1 MIRASRTWTMRA
13 GAVTVAAAA
22 VLAPVAVSAPAM
34 AAPAKQAQASPA
46 GTYVI
51 RYADGAAAKAAVLA
65 AKGKVTRSLDA
76 LDTLIAKLPRGGAD
90 ALKGNPAVLAVTRD
104 AAVHL
109 DTSSSTSAPA
119 AYDAKK
125 DPGSM
130 YNVEKEVGAQTAYA
144 MGITGKGIDVALI
157 DSGIA
162 PVAGLNA
169 PGKVINGPDLT
180 PESQNPQLRGRDTF
194 GHGTHMAGII
204 AGHDT
209 GVDPRKAWGN
219 ADSFI
224 GMAPDA
230 RLVSVKVA
238 DGHGNTDVSQ
248 VIAGIDWVVQ
258 HAHDPG
264 FNIRV
269 LNLSFGTDSAQSYVT
284 DPLAYAAE
292 IAWRK
297 GIVVVVSAGN
307 SGTANGRLTDPAI
320 DPYVIAVGASD
331 RKTTFGEGDDT
342 IPDFSSRGDGVRN
355 PDVVA
360 PGTHIQSLR
369 VPGSYIDAQF
379 ASTGA
384 INDRYFRGSV
394 TSQAAAWTSGAIALA
409 LQYRPTLTPDQ
420 MKYLL
425 TSTAMVLPAA
435 DKIGQGHG
443 LVQLAKTMLGKT
455 PSLVV
460 AQQTFTPSSGTG
472 SLDASRG
479 SARLV
484 LAGVTLNGEMDLH
497 GQAFD
502 AAAMAKAEAAGT
514 AWSGGSWNGSVWA
527 GDGWS
532 ADGTN
537 WATGVWTSRTW
548 AGDDWASRTWATG
561 TWTGTSWADGSW
573 NSRTWAGSD
582 WDSRTWAS
590 RTWADGY
597 WG

>member
-1 MIRASRTWTMRA
+1 MRAS
-13 GAVTVAAAA
+13 AVAVAAAA
-22 VLAPVAVSAPAM
+22 VLAPVALAAPAM
-34 AAPAKQAQASPA
+34 AAPAQQTRTSPA

-51 RYADGAAAKAAVLA
+51 RYADAAAAKAAVLA
-65 AKGKVTRSLDA
+65 AKGTVTRSLSA
-76 LDTLIAKLPRGGAD
+76 LSTLIARLPRGGAD
-90 ALKGNPAVLAVTRD
+90 ALKGNSAILAVTRD

-109 DTSSSTSAPA
+109 ETSTSSTTPA
-119 AYDAKK
+119 AYDPQK

-130 YNVEKEVGAQTAYA
+130 YNVEKEVGAQVAYA
-144 MGITGKGIDVALI
+144 QGITGKGIDVALI

-169 PGKVINGPDLT
+169 PGKVVNGPDLT

-209 GVDPRKAWGN
+209 GVDARNAWK
-219 ADSFI
+219 DSSSFI

-269 LNLSFGTDSAQSYVT
+269 LNLSFGTDSTQSYVT

-292 IAWRK
+292 VAWGK

-320 DPYVIAVGASD
+320 DPYVVAVGASD
-331 RKTTFGEGDDT
+331 RHTTFGEGDDT

-355 PDVVA
+355 PDIVA

-384 INDRYFRGSV
+384 INDRYFRGSG

-409 LQYRPTLTPDQ
+409 LQLRPTLTPDQ
-420 MKYLL
+420 VKYLL
-425 TSTAMVLPAA
+425 TSTATFLPAA

-443 LVQLAKTMLGKT
+443 LVQWSKAMLGKT
-455 PSLVV
+455 PALTV
-460 AQQTFTPSSGTG
+460 AQQKFTPATGTG
-472 SLDASRG
+472 SLDGSRG

-484 LAGVTLNGEMDLH
+484 LSGVTLNGEVDLH
-497 GQAFD
+497 GQAFN
-502 AAAMAKAEAAGT
+502 AVAMAKAEAAGT
-514 AWSGGSWNGSVWA
+514 AWSGGNWNGSVWA

-532 ADGTN
+532 ADGTS
-537 WATGVWTSRTW
+537 WASGVWTSRTW
-548 AGDDWASRTWATG
+548 AGDNWSSRTWATG